1 VRGANTWRAWFGWL
15 GTVRIRAAIAA
26 ALVVG
31 AALAMSGF
39 ATVSLLRSS
48 LYANATNTAMAE
60 ASDLSY
66 FITKSGHVPPRLPI
80 SDEEMATQIV
90 NRSGVVVASS
100 RNVVGQAPMASLEP
114 GPGRQASLPAVV
126 LHVRPHTH
134 VNLDLDSRFVVVASG
149 LAPGATEGTVLV
161 ANSLGAA
168 DHAVDLVAL
177 ALVLAVPI
185 LMLLVGFLVW
195 WFMGRSLRPVEL
207 IRAEVAEL
215 SATDL
220 SRRVSEPPTFD
231 EIGRLARTMNAM
243 LARLEYSNARQ
254 RQLVADVSHEL
265 RNPLASMRTQLE
277 VAVAHPGPE
286 NIDLVQGAIAEVSRT
301 TQLVEDLLTLARFDE
316 HSALARLD
324 EVDLD
329 DVVFD
334 VVDAIRAHGTVQVS
348 ALGVGAVRIMGD
360 GEQLRR
366 LVVNLATNAA
376 RHTRTKVAFE
386 LLTRDE
392 FAYLS
397 ISDDGPGIPEP
408 EREHVFERFVRLDGA
423 RAYQGG
429 GVGLGLAIV
438 REIANAH
445 GGLVW
450 IEDAG
455 PGARFVVRLPRVVT
469 PLDDRVED
477 LGGDEKST
485 SGDLASPGHPVVD
498 EPLAVARDQDV
509 ETTRA

>member
-1 VRGANTWRAWFGWL
+1 
-15 GTVRIRAAIAA
+15 
-26 ALVVG
+26 
-31 AALAMSGF
+31 
-39 ATVSLLRSS
+39 
-48 LYANATNTAMAE
+48 MAE
-60 ASDLSY
+60 ASDLAY
-66 FITKSGHVPPRLPI
+66 FVTKSGHVPPRLPI

-90 NRSGVVVASS
+90 NRLGVVLASS
-100 RNVVGQAPMASLEP
+100 HNVVGQAPMASLQP
-114 GPGRQASLPAVV
+114 GPGREASLPAVV
-126 LHVRPHTH
+126 LQLRPHTH
-134 VNLDLDSRFVVVASG
+134 ANLDLDSRFVVVATG
-149 LAPGATEGTVLV
+149 LASGPTAGTVLV

-177 ALVLAVPI
+177 ALVLAVPMV
-185 LMLLVGFLVW
+185 MLLVGLLVW

-220 SRRVSEPPTFD
+220 SRRVSEPSTFD

-243 LARLEYSNARQ
+243 LSRLEHSNARQ

-286 NIDLVQGAIAEVSRT
+286 NIDLVQGAIAEVTRT
-301 TQLVEDLLTLARFDE
+301 SQLVEDLLTLARFDE
-316 HSALARLD
+316 HSAPLRSD

-334 VVDAIRAHGTVQVS
+334 VVDAIRARGTIQVS
-348 ALGVGAVRIMGD
+348 ALRVGAVRILGD

-366 LVVNLATNAA
+366 LVMNLATNAA
-376 RHTRTKVAFE
+376 RHARTKVSFE
-386 LLTRDE
+386 LLARGDV
-392 FAYLS
+392 AYLS
-397 ISDDGPGIPEP
+397 VSDDGPGIPAS

-423 RAYQGG
+423 RAYQSG

-438 REIANAH
+438 REIANWH
-445 GGLVW
+445 GGVVW
-450 IEDAG
+450 IEDAD

-469 PLDDRVED
+469 LLDDAHED
-477 LGGDEKST
+477 LDGGDEELISA
-485 SGDLASPGHPVVD
+485 DQASPVSPVVD
-498 EPLAVARDQDV
+498 EPFATAEDYDLKATKA
-509 ETTRA
+509 

>member
-1 VRGANTWRAWFGWL
+1 
-15 GTVRIRAAIAA
+15 
-26 ALVVG
+26 
-31 AALAMSGF
+31 
-39 ATVSLLRSS
+39 
-48 LYANATNTAMAE
+48 
-60 ASDLSY
+60 
-66 FITKSGHVPPRLPI
+66 
-80 SDEEMATQIV
+80 
-90 NRSGVVVASS
+90 
-100 RNVVGQAPMASLEP
+100 
-114 GPGRQASLPAVV
+114 
-126 LHVRPHTH
+126 
-134 VNLDLDSRFVVVASG
+134 
-149 LAPGATEGTVLV
+149 
-161 ANSLGAA
+161 
-168 DHAVDLVAL
+168 
-177 ALVLAVPI
+177 
-185 LMLLVGFLVW
+185 
-195 WFMGRSLRPVEL
+195 MGRSLRPVEL

-220 SRRVSEPPTFD
+220 SRRVSEPATFD

-243 LARLEYSNARQ
+243 LARLEYSSARQ

-286 NIDLVQGAIAEVSRT
+286 NIDLVQGAIEEVTRT

-316 HSALARLD
+316 HSAPARLD

-334 VVDAIRAHGTVQVS
+334 VVDAIRALGTVQVS
-348 ALGVGAVRIMGD
+348 ALGVGAVRITGD
-360 GEQLRR
+360 SEQLRR
-366 LVVNLATNAA
+366 LVMNLATNGA
-376 RHTRTKVAFE
+376 RHARTKVSLE
-386 LLTRDE
+386 LLTREE

-397 ISDDGPGIPEP
+397 ISDDGPGISES

-469 PLDDRVED
+469 SLDDAVED
-477 LGGDEKST
+477 LGGEKAT
-485 SGDLASPGHPVVD
+485 SAELASPVSPVVD
-498 EPLAVARDQDV
+498 QPFDTARDQDV
-509 ETTRA
+509 EATRA